1 MDIQTLT
8 QIYNTMLT
16 IDTRGD
22 ATMKMAACI
31 EALQNVI
38 KTAQAQE
45 KQMAA
50 ATTTQEAK

>member
-16 IDTRGD
+16 IDTHGD

-31 EALQNVI
+31 EALQKVI
-38 KTAQAQE
+38 KAAQAQE
-45 KQMAA
+45 NQ
-50 ATTTQEAK
+50 TEEAE